1 MSVRDILGMV
11 GGAPGM
17 FYYYFKSKQEIYIA
31 TMEQYISERLERKC
45 EVIENPQIPFE
56 EKLQVFRSMVAEDIH
71 GYMERF
77 DPKADTSI
85 SDSSYKLWDFV
96 HMLDRMVQPY
106 AKLIQ
111 QGIMEG
117 RISNRL
123 GIVQENVEMYAT
135 FILYGCWGTVYN
147 SKFTENEKQYELK
160 DVLEITDKIFHQS

>member
-1 MSVRDILGMV
+1 
-11 GGAPGM
+11 
-17 FYYYFKSKQEIYIA
+17 
-31 TMEQYISERLERKC
+31 
-45 EVIENPQIPFE
+45 
-56 EKLQVFRSMVAEDIH
+56 
-71 GYMERF
+71 
-77 DPKADTSI
+77 
-85 SDSSYKLWDFV
+85 
-96 HMLDRMVQPY
+96 MLDRMVQPY

-123 GIVQENVEMYAT
+123 GIAQEDAEMYAT